1 MQLLPFIYSVS
12 YSFLKKHW
20 PFNSTAS
27 LSTASLSDE
36 SVNIDV
42 GINQFIEIDPSTL
55 KITALFLL
63 DDTKSVIKNDLH

>member
-20 PFNSTAS
+20 PFN
-27 LSTASLSDE
+27 STASLSDE

-63 DDTKSVIKNDLH
+63 DDTKSLIQNDLH